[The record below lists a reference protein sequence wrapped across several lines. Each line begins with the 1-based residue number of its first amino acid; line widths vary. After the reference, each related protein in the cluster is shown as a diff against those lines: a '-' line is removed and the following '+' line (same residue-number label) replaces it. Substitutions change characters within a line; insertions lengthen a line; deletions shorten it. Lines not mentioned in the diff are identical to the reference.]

1 MKNLTKKQKTQL
13 LTWFIGFA
21 EGDGSWQVVS
31 DRNTTKSVF
40 IINQKDPQILH
51 KVKRLLKLG
60 TVSGPYKNKDGSTYY
75 RYRVGTLKGTKE
87 LINIFNGNLV
97 LKKAQIRFESYV
109 DAYNSRSTI
118 AGTSSMVI
126 FNDNRFLPTLEDGW
140 LSGFIDAEGSFSGT
154 TRKNKKKEGIESIT
168 SVTVRF
174 SLVQKFEKEVF
185 EHLKLLIGGSLQ
197 HEVKKEAY
205 RLKLESKKDRDT
217 IIEYLRE
224 FPLQSNKAVPFDR
237 FRKIHIRL
245 IDGKF
250 KWRLESARA
259 KARMVRLVE
268 NINKDI

>member
-1 MKNLTKKQKTQL
+1 MKNLTKKQKQQL

-31 DRNTTKSVF
+31 GRSVF
-40 IINQKDPQILH
+40 LINQKDPQILH

-60 TVSGPYKNKDGSTYY
+60 TVTGPYKNKNGSTYY
-75 RYRVGTLKGTKE
+75 RYRVGTLEDTKE
-87 LINIFNGNLV
+87 LIDIFNGNLA
-97 LKKAQIRFESYV
+97 LKKVQIRFKSYV
-109 DAYNSRSTI
+109 DAYNSRSTVE
-118 AGTSSMVI
+118 GTSSMVI